1 LQNFDDFKNKI
12 NTADKKKEINKEDT
26 ITPLMNDTVQ
36 FFSIN
41 ENIFKI
47 VVIVIA
53 FLNKLHQEG
62 NTDYI

>member
-1 LQNFDDFKNKI
+1 
-12 NTADKKKEINKEDT
+12 
-26 ITPLMNDTVQ
+26 MNDTVQ

-41 ENIFKI
+41 ENVFKI

>member
-1 LQNFDDFKNKI
+1 
-12 NTADKKKEINKEDT
+12 
-26 ITPLMNDTVQ
+26 MNDTVQ
-36 FFSIN
+36 FFSTN

-53 FLNKLHQEG
+53 FLNKLHHEG